1 MDKREANIDLV
12 FRNGLKDYEV
22 LPPAE
27 IWDHINPVVKRK
39 RRSFVLLRIA
49 AVSTIVLTTGFL
61 AYQLGNRFSAGM
73 DNAITALNLE
83 AKSPLV
89 LPQNENPAYAI
100 QQADAVAPVSAEKRD
115 KQLLAEAL
123 IPEKTIAPEAVP
135 LSSAE
140 EITLFRDEKASE
152 NKLSLRGEAKKT
164 FITDPVELYP
174 LEEPVVNKGKRW
186 TIAALASPTYN
197 SSSVSSD
204 FSKQLMQS
212 ENQLIS
218 YTGGVVFSYKVNKR
232 FSIESGL
239 LYSSVGKEIEGINS
253 FGGFQKYA
261 ASKGSHNFE
270 VLTSTGSVLT
280 NNSDIFLASTTGND
294 RILTNYTNDVFD
306 PEKASLQY
314 INNSLN
320 QNLSYLELPIL
331 LRYKFIDKTLDF
343 NLVGGLSYNLLVNNS
358 VYTVTNDG
366 KFPVGQTEGLN
377 PVSISSSLGMGMEYN
392 LSENFSLNLE
402 PTFRYHLNPFN
413 EIEGSNFH
421 PYSFGIF
428 SGLSFKF

>member
-1 MDKREANIDLV
+1 MDEREANIDLV

-27 IWDHINPVVKRK
+27 VWDHISPAVKRK
-39 RRSFVLLRIA
+39 RRSFVFLRIA
-49 AVSTIVLTTGFL
+49 AVSTIVLITGFL
-61 AYQLGNRFSAGM
+61 AYQLGTRLSASL
-73 DNAITALNLE
+73 DNSVTALNLE
-83 AKSPLV
+83 AKSPLM
-89 LPQNENPAYAI
+89 LPGNENPAYSI
-100 QQADAVAPVSAEKRD
+100 QEADAVAPVSSGKPD
-115 KQLLAEAL
+115 KQILAEAV
-123 IPEKTIAPEAVP
+123 IPEKIIAPETVS
-135 LSSAE
+135 LSKAE
-140 EITLFRDEKASE
+140 EITVFRDEKAPD
-152 NKLSLRGEAKKT
+152 NKLSLRTEEKKT
-164 FITDPVELYP
+164 FIADPVQLYP
-174 LEEPVVNKGKRW
+174 VEEPVVEKGKRW

-204 FSKQLMQS
+204 LSKQLMQS

-218 YTGGVVFSYKVNKR
+218 YSGGVVFSYKVNKR

-239 LYSSVGKEIEGINS
+239 LYSSIGKEIEGINS

-261 ASKGSHNFE
+261 TSKGSHNFE

-306 PEKASLQY
+306 PQKASLQY

-343 NLVGGLSYNLLVNNS
+343 NLVGGLSYNLLVKNS

-366 KFPVGQTEGLN
+366 KYPVGQTEGLN

-392 LSENFSLNLE
+392 LSGNFSLNLE
-402 PTFRYHLNPFN
+402 PTFRYYLNPFN
-413 EIEGSNFH
+413 EIAGSTFH